1 MLLKQ
6 SFGIWQKRG
15 YRKYEIGFHN
25 TVDFSVL
32 TTGVTLFRL
41 HIKII

>member
-6 SFGIWQKRG
+6 SFGICQKRG
-15 YRKYEIGFHN
+15 YRKYEISFHN
-25 TVDFSVL
+25 TADVSVL